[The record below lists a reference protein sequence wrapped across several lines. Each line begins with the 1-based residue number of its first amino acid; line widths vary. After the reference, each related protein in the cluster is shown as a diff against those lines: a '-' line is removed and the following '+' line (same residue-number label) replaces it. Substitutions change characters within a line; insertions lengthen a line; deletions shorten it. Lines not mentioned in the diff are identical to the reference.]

1 MSEYAADHNNRMYC
15 IQWITSGQIPA
26 TMSEHIADICA
37 WRHVRRCRA
46 HVRIWC
52 ENIICQSINRMS
64 ENMPVDVR
72 QVVWTSHEMFDIS
85 RIECQNNLHRHRTC
99 QNLLQAKRRT
109 VSDVFVLCL
118 SGIVICQNRRS
129 SQAVCELVSV
139 HVKPFLGRRRIE
151 PIFPRHHQSC
161 HALVLRLPGTCTHR
175 GICDDDVDARQRQA
189 AKNVSGFGHA
199 GATGSGQ
206 CTCNVPRRKGRG
218 PEMAGQWK
226 TTRKIDKWAI
236 ALF

>member
-1 MSEYAADHNNRMYC
+1 
-15 IQWITSGQIPA
+15 
-26 TMSEHIADICA
+26 
-37 WRHVRRCRA
+37 
-46 HVRIWC
+46 
-52 ENIICQSINRMS
+52 
-64 ENMPVDVR
+64 
-72 QVVWTSHEMFDIS
+72 MFDIS
-85 RIECQNNLHRHRTC
+85 RIECQNNLHRHRPC
-99 QNLLQAKRRT
+99 QNLLQAKRRK
-109 VSDVFVLCL
+109 VSDVFLLCL
-118 SGIVICQNRRS
+118 SGIVRIYVKIEE
-129 SQAVCELVSV
+129 AVCELVSV
-139 HVKPFLGRRRIE
+139 HVKPFLVGRRRIE
-151 PIFPRHHQSC
+151 TIFPRHHQSC

-226 TTRKIDKWAI
+226 TNGKIDKWAI

>member
-1 MSEYAADHNNRMYC
+1 MYSCCACQELLYVKIEEAVKQYVSLCQYMSNPF
-15 IQWITSGQIPA
+15 WG
-26 TMSEHIADICA
+26 
-37 WRHVRRCRA
+37 
-46 HVRIWC
+46 
-52 ENIICQSINRMS
+52 
-64 ENMPVDVR
+64 DV
-72 QVVWTSHEMFDIS
+72 
-85 RIECQNNLHRHRTC
+85 
-99 QNLLQAKRRT
+99 
-109 VSDVFVLCL
+109 
-118 SGIVICQNRRS
+118 
-129 SQAVCELVSV
+129 ELNQFS
-139 HVKPFLGRRRIE
+139 
-151 PIFPRHHQSC
+151 PRHHQSC

-236 ALF
+236 ASFKGIDGRVLI